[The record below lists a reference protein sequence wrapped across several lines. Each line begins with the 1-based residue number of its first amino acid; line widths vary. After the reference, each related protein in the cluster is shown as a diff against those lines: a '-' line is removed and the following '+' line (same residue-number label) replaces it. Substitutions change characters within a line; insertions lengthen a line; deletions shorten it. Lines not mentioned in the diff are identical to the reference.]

1 MKITFLKDDNIIL
14 TKDIINSSPS
24 KEIKE
29 FSLLDVN
36 TKLDLKNKIF
46 TRESNE
52 YIFCL
57 DINNKKSNIYLKK
70 ENLKFDIVVD
80 FCSLDIQDNLIY
92 LEYMIESEDS
102 KVALK
107 IEGK

>member
-14 TKDIINSSPS
+14 SKDIINSSPS
-24 KEIKE
+24 KDIKE

-46 TRESNE
+46 TRDNNE
-52 YIFCL
+52 YIFSL

-80 FCSLDIQDNLIY
+80 FCSLDIQDNTIY

-102 KVALK
+102 KIALK

>member
-1 MKITFLKDDNIIL
+1 MKITFLKDDKIIL

-46 TRESNE
+46 TRENNE
-52 YIFCL
+52 YIFSL

-80 FCSLDIQDNLIY
+80 FCSLDIQDNTIY

-102 KVALK
+102 KIALK